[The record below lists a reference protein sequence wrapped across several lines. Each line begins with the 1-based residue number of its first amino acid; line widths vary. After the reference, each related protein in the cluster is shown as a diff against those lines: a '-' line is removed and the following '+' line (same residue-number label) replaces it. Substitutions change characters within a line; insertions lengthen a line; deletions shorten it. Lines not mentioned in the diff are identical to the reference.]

1 MAKTGSFEFYDNYAE
16 SAQKIQPE
24 YYDEIRR
31 ILDNEFRIFFNKYN
45 RRPCVLDIGSA
56 GLLPYNLKLT
66 EKVIIFDLFKKPD
79 NLQLDPK
86 CDWIT
91 GDILSDESPSQ
102 LLKIRKFDF
111 IIISSV
117 LHHLCNEK
125 NEIIKN
131 LETCFYHSGLLL
143 TNNGKICIFE
153 STCPEMLTKIE
164 DLCYPLYSKILIKVL
179 KLTYVRMVAIK
190 EIITSL
196 KKEGLISE
204 IIPFKQPQYIAQ
216 MYWRVPTRF
225 YPLEIDAIFAY
236 HDKN

>member
-1 MAKTGSFEFYDNYAE
+1 MAQTGSFEFYDNYAE

-31 ILDNEFRIFFNKYN
+31 ILDNEFRNFFKTNN
-45 RRPCVLDIGSA
+45 RKPIVLDIGSA
-56 GLLPYNLKLT
+56 GLLPYDLSLT
-66 EKVIIFDLFKKPD
+66 EKVIIFDLFEKPD
-79 NLQLDPK
+79 NLRLDLK

-91 GDILSDESPSQ
+91 GDILSDESTSKF
-102 LLKIRKFDF
+102 LKNRKFDF

-125 NEIIKN
+125 NDIIKN
-131 LETCFYHSGLLL
+131 LETCFYHAGLFL
-143 TNNGKICIFE
+143 TDNGKICIFE
-153 STCPEMLTKIE
+153 STCPEVLTKIE
-164 DLCYPLYSKILIKVL
+164 DFCYPLYSKILIKIL

-196 KKEGLISE
+196 KKGGLTSE

-225 YPLEIDAIFAY
+225 YPLEINAIFAY
-236 HDKN
+236 HEKN